1 MQDVLDFRL
10 EPDLAALW
18 FLGQSGFL
26 LRAGGIAVAIDPY
39 LSDSVKA
46 VAPEFAR
53 RVPVPLDPRDLRV
66 DVFVVTHN
74 HFDHLDP
81 ETIRPY
87 GWKDSTTFIAPRLA
101 SLELL
106 KLGVPS
112 RSIRTT
118 DVGQQTRVGDLLVDG
133 VFAVPT
139 GADVLDT
146 TGYHFRFPNGRTVC
160 HLSDTSYSPLLAAT
174 VPKGVEVLLVPIN
187 GKWGNLTVEQAA
199 DVTAAAGPRY
209 VVPHHYDMM
218 ALNSE
223 NPESFRWF
231 CRQRNLSAN
240 CMVLDLMTPF
250 VWDEA
255 AENVS
260 EIGERLPGN
269 EGYLEHG
276 G

>member
-1 MQDVLDFRL
+1 MQEVLDFSLR
-10 EPDLAALW
+10 PDEAAIW
-18 FLGQSGFL
+18 FLGQAGFL
-26 LRAGGIAVAIDPY
+26 IRDGGLTVAIDPY

-46 VAPEFAR
+46 VAPEFGR
-53 RVPVPLDPRDLRV
+53 CLPVPLDPRDLRV

-74 HFDHLDP
+74 HLDHLDP

-87 GWKDSTTFIAPRLA
+87 AHKDSTTFIAPRLA

-118 DVGQQTRVGDLLVDG
+118 DAGQQARVADLVVEG
-133 VFAVPT
+133 IFALPT

-146 TGYHFRFPNGRTVC
+146 TGYHLRFPNGRSVYHT
-160 HLSDTSYSPLLAAT
+160 SDTAYSPLLATT

-187 GKWGNLTVEQAA
+187 GKWGNLTAEQAV
-199 DVTAAAGPRY
+199 DVTAATGPRY
-209 VVPHHYDMM
+209 VIPHHYDVM

-223 NPESFRWF
+223 NPETFRWF
-231 CRQRNLSAN
+231 CRKRNLSAD
-240 CMVLDLMTPF
+240 CAILEVMKPFLWDKTPP
-250 VWDEA
+250 
-255 AENVS
+255 NVS
-260 EIGERLPGN
+260 EVRERPPGDS
-269 EGYLEHG
+269 GDIEHG